1 LWVSVEGDD
10 GRNYGVSDTIW
21 SEEVWMKATITGPF
35 PTVKD
40 TAEVLGV
47 SATRLTELMRLTG
60 SGSPFRAKKSVWAL
74 SLEESRNKGS
84 RTKSKTG
91 AKQRSTSA
99 SRKRRARGKTAK
111 VLA

>member
-1 LWVSVEGDD
+1 
-10 GRNYGVSDTIW
+10 
-21 SEEVWMKATITGPF
+21 MKATITGPF